1 MIEIRNLS
9 KSYDGK
15 KKACNNMNLQI
26 NDGEI
31 MGILGPNGAG
41 KSTLLK
47 MIVGILQQDEG
58 EITINGK
65 KLQED
70 QENYKREFAYVSDSP
85 DNLLRLKGYEFLRFM
100 ADVYQVPAKERM
112 ERINQLVVNFG
123 MEKDLASE
131 INSYSHGM
139 RQKMMVMGALLINP
153 KVWILDEPMVGLDPR
168 SAFEMKREMREHA
181 DKGNIVLFSTHVLEV
196 AEKLVDRIC
205 VINKGQIVFVGTVAE
220 LRANMNEDASLED
233 LFLELT
239 NNEDSVEVAQ
249 AE

>member
-65 KLQED
+65 NCKKI
-70 QENYKREFAYVSDSP
+70 KRTT
-85 DNLLRLKGYEFLRFM
+85 N
-100 ADVYQVPAKERM
+100 
-112 ERINQLVVNFG
+112 
-123 MEKDLASE
+123 
-131 INSYSHGM
+131 
-139 RQKMMVMGALLINP
+139 
-153 KVWILDEPMVGLDPR
+153 
-168 SAFEMKREMREHA
+168 
-181 DKGNIVLFSTHVLEV
+181 
-196 AEKLVDRIC
+196 
-205 VINKGQIVFVGTVAE
+205 
-220 LRANMNEDASLED
+220 ASL
-233 LFLELT
+233 LM
-239 NNEDSVEVAQ
+239 SAIAQ
-249 AE
+249 TTSYA

>member
-1 MIEIRNLS
+1 M
-9 KSYDGK
+9 
-15 KKACNNMNLQI
+15 
-26 NDGEI
+26 
-31 MGILGPNGAG
+31 
-41 KSTLLK
+41 
-47 MIVGILQQDEG
+47 
-58 EITINGK
+58 
-65 KLQED
+65 
-70 QENYKREFAYVSDSP
+70 
-85 DNLLRLKGYEFLRFM
+85 KGYEFLRFM

-168 SAFEMKREMREHA
+168 SAFEMKQKMREHA